1 MQELNE
7 DKLTEIVIDFQKM
20 REKQDVLNED
30 LQDAFGYWI
39 STMLKSMY
47 GVIDLPVRISG
58 TPTEVRTFGSA
69 VAHEKK
75 YIDTAIK
82 YGLNDPRTY
91 KDRGLLQKAV
101 SAFERATNIK
111 WPFK

>member
-39 STMLKSMY
+39 STMLK
-47 GVIDLPVRISG
+47 
-58 TPTEVRTFGSA
+58 
-69 VAHEKK
+69 
-75 YIDTAIK
+75 
-82 YGLNDPRTY
+82 
-91 KDRGLLQKAV
+91 
-101 SAFERATNIK
+101 
-111 WPFK
+111 